1 MSSSEGDGAPQSTS
15 ERATRGMPR
24 FSVDNNTMRVLISTD
39 NHLGYAERDPVRG
52 NDSFAAFEEIMYLA
66 QKFSVDMVLIA
77 GDLFHENRPTRHTMH
92 KTMEIMR
99 RYCMGPNPVKIR
111 MLSEPAKNF
120 RSGTVNY
127 LDPNYSVHLPVFSI
141 HGNHDDPSRDAGC
154 RDLLAALDLLSVS
167 NLINYFGRQDEVDK
181 VCTLLTVEYGT
192 WRA

>member
-1 MSSSEGDGAPQSTS
+1 
-15 ERATRGMPR
+15 MPR